1 MKEAPL
7 KEAPSEAI
15 SQTTAAENEAERER
29 LKALYAY
36 DIMDTE
42 TEEAY
47 DNLTR
52 IAARICGTPVSL
64 ISLIDPERQWFK
76 AAHGMD
82 ATETPRDIAF
92 CNHAIKNKDEV
103 MEVPDASIDRRFKKN
118 PLVTRENG
126 IRFYAG
132 APLRTPN
139 GQAIGTLCVIDQKPK
154 QLTREQQNTLQVLA
168 DQVMILLE
176 LRRKNRELQEKEAV
190 ANEHIKELEKFAY
203 VVSHDLK
210 SPLNNIFSLS
220 SLLRDGCEDR
230 LDESEKRSLDFLQES
245 AASLGDLIDG
255 ILNHYRSDKL
265 LEADREHIS
274 AADLLDKVTG
284 LFSHKARFS
293 YILRNGIDILNIQ
306 SAPVQQIL
314 INLIANGLKYNDS
327 KIPHIQ
333 IEIGLDNDFYRF
345 SVKDDGRGIAE
356 EDKDKIFVLFSTLSS
371 ADRNNKH
378 GTGIG
383 LATVKKLTEKLGGEI
398 TVDSEPGKGSTFS
411 FTAER

>member
-1 MKEAPL
+1 MKESPL
-7 KEAPSEAI
+7 KESPLKEMPNPP
-15 SQTTAAENEAERER
+15 AADIDAERER

-36 DIMDTE
+36 EILDTE
-42 TEEAY
+42 AEEAY

-64 ISLIDPERQWFK
+64 ISLIDPDRQWFK
-76 AAHGMD
+76 SAHGID
-82 ATETPRDIAF
+82 AKETPREIAF
-92 CNHAIKNKDEV
+92 CNHAIKNKDEL
-103 MEVPDASIDRRFKKN
+103 MEVPDATCDERFKEN
-118 PLVTRENG
+118 PLVIQKDG

-132 APLRTPN
+132 APLRTPD

-154 QLTREQQNTLQVLA
+154 QLTREQQNTLQILA
-168 DQVMILLE
+168 DQVVILLE
-176 LRRKNRELQEKEAV
+176 LRRKNRELKEKEAA
-190 ANEHIKELEKFAY
+190 ANDHIKELEKFAY

-230 LDESEKRSLDFLQES
+230 LNESEKRSLDFLQES
-245 AASLGDLIDG
+245 ASSLGDLIDG

-265 LEADREHIS
+265 LEADKEQIS

-284 LFSHKARFS
+284 LFSKKAKFS
-293 YILRNGIDILNIQ
+293 YILRNGVDILNIQ
-306 SAPVQQIL
+306 SAPIQQVL
-314 INLIANGLKYNDS
+314 INLITNGLKYNDA

-333 IEIGLDNDFYRF
+333 IEITADDDFYRF
-345 SVKDDGRGIAE
+345 SVADDGRGIAA
-356 EDKDKIFVLFSTLSS
+356 EDMDRIFVLFATLSS
-371 ADRNNKH
+371 TDRNNKQ

-398 TVDSEPGKGSTFS
+398 TVDSQPGEGSTFS
-411 FTAER
+411 FTAKR